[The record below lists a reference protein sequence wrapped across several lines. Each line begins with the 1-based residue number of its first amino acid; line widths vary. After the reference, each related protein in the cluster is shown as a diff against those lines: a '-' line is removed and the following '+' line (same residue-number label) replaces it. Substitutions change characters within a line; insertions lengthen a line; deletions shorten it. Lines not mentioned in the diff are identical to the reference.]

1 MDQDTK
7 HEIVVLTLG
16 TLAAIPVVTSIGL
29 AVVMGL
35 VAW

>member
-16 TLAAIPVVTSIGL
+16 TIAAIPVVTSIGL
-29 AVVMGL
+29 ALVSGL
-35 VAW
+35 LAW